1 MDLWKL
7 FLTPR
12 QEQKLNLL
20 EEVILKKE
28 VSLDELAYKNSLT
41 NRKLKII
48 IEQINSEYDSSN
60 KPLILFENRM
70 FKLTANE
77 SEEVYSTF
85 YLHLKKLYIN
95 QSSVFKFLL
104 FFLEHR
110 KMGMIKLSRHFN
122 YSQSYCYKLINKA
135 NDIISRIGFSCEIRK
150 RTNFIS
156 IEGNENQIR
165 LIAYLLNA
173 TSITFNKKKDFKY
186 LCNNKLSFIHQ
197 EKVTRISKIFDDSL
211 KLGNFVEQAKNS
223 ELEIMEKIYEE
234 IHLGFYNKFAYLEK
248 EKSNSTYLNEK
259 MFYYLFTIYYL
270 PEYLSTKIRNDIGKR
285 LLDLSDN
292 SIVNKALKVVKYLE
306 KNYGIPASFKN
317 TFLFVLVYRFLITE
331 KLSLNI
337 LFYAANSISYT
348 NDNIKKISLD
358 FQQLY
363 KHELANDSL
372 EVFSFQVAELLYS
385 YVGKIMANPLKL
397 SINSTFRANYVIVI
411 RNTLSGIYKS
421 DTLKI
426 IEKVEQADVVISDS
440 IIDIDDSQD
449 FFFLDDIHDLDA
461 WRRLGEFIHEK
472 IIQKRIHLK
481 NDLVKIEN
489 K

>member
-20 EEVILKKE
+20 EDIILKKE

-48 IEQINSEYDSSN
+48 IEQINSEYDSYD
-60 KPLILFENRM
+60 KPLIVFENRM
-70 FKLTANE
+70 FKLTASE

-104 FFLEHR
+104 FFLKHR
-110 KMGMIKLSRHFN
+110 KMGMVKLSRHFN

-135 NDIISRIGFSCEIRK
+135 NDIIKRIGFNCEIRK

-156 IEGNENQIR
+156 VEGDENQIR
-165 LIAYLLNA
+165 LITYLLNA
-173 TSITFNKKKDFKY
+173 TSITFNNEKDYKY
-186 LCNNKLSFIHQ
+186 LFSSNLSSIHQ
-197 EKVTRISKIFDDSL
+197 EKVTRISKIFDNSL
-211 KLGNFVEQAKNS
+211 KLGHFVEQAKNE
-223 ELEIMEKIYEE
+223 ELEIMDRIYEE

-248 EKSNSTYLNEK
+248 ENTNSTYLNEK

-285 LLDLSDN
+285 LLDLTDN
-292 SIVNKALKVVKYLE
+292 KIVNKALKVIKYLE
-306 KNYGIPASFKN
+306 INYEIPPSFKN
-317 TFLFVLVYRFLITE
+317 TFLFVLVYRFIITE

-337 LFYAANSISYT
+337 LFYATNSITYT
-348 NDNIKKISLD
+348 NENIKKISLD

-363 KHELANDSL
+363 KYELSENSL
-372 EVFSFQVAELLYS
+372 EVFSFQVTELLYS
-385 YVGKIMANPLKL
+385 YVGKIMANPLKI

-411 RNTLSGIYKS
+411 RNTLTGIYKS
-421 DTLKI
+421 DTLEI

-472 IIQKRIHLK
+472 IIQRRIHLK
-481 NDLVKIEN
+481 NDLIKIEN
-489 K
+489 R